1 VALHQSGVARRNEA
15 GLYLLKTG
23 KTVTDLRDA
32 DDSDVDWIANAG
44 IRVSRI
50 CQMVN
55 QAPEKNGHLAELRA
69 AMETGDVLSNAFAS
83 PQTNLESKSMNIT
96 TNTQTT
102 NGRLVLG
109 TLVLELNIAG
119 APVLLKQ
126 AEPRPA
132 ISVTP
137 ESGGGEVEALKEPFI
152 APNLENR
159 KGFDRNFLGIETPF
173 PNFTN
178 PAVVS
183 PLKAGGTELKYEHFS
198 VFMHRD
204 RRLAIL
210 AASNV
215 DSSQKSKKPEPGH
228 DYSRKGLTGL
238 VDFEFEKWV
247 NDSRMEDK
255 FQLPDVFYSK
265 DNGAFDKGHVARRE
279 DVAFGTT
286 FEQVR
291 RGNGD
296 SYHVTNCSP
305 QRGNFNQSQKNGIW
319 GQLENFI
326 GAQAKTELFSLFAG
340 PLLSDADKEFKGKDD
355 NGPVRVKIPDRFWK
369 VVCAKKDDKL
379 QVFAFLVEQ
388 DLTGVPLEFQVT
400 AEWKAKMLSLKDLE
414 TKIGLLKF
422 QQVYHDADQG
432 KDL

>member
-1 VALHQSGVARRNEA
+1 
-15 GLYLLKTG
+15 
-23 KTVTDLRDA
+23 
-32 DDSDVDWIANAG
+32 
-44 IRVSRI
+44 
-50 CQMVN
+50 M
-55 QAPEKNGHLAELRA
+55 
-69 AMETGDVLSNAFAS
+69 
-83 PQTNLESKSMNIT
+83 
-96 TNTQTT
+96 
-102 NGRLVLG
+102 
-109 TLVLELNIAG
+109 
-119 APVLLKQ
+119 
-126 AEPRPA
+126 
-132 ISVTP
+132 
-137 ESGGGEVEALKEPFI
+137 
-152 APNLENR
+152 
-159 KGFDRNFLGIETPF
+159 FLGIETPF
-173 PNFTN
+173 PQFTN

-183 PLKAGGTELKYEHFS
+183 PLKAGGNELKYEHFS